1 MSDGSECRH
10 LNGDV
15 GCFTLV
21 ERKTGLVLVGKLLDR
36 TAEGLSRRAVSLMS
50 RSGARFKTVTAD
62 NGTEFHD
69 YKRVERLTGATF
81 YFARPYHSWERG
93 SNENANG
100 LLRQYLPKGASMA
113 GLTQLQCNGKR
124 AASVSPG

>member
-1 MSDGSECRH
+1 M
-10 LNGDV
+10 NGDV

-62 NGTEFHD
+62 NVLPTES
-69 YKRVERLTGATF
+69 KSA
-81 YFARPYHSWERG
+81 ARPQLSR
-93 SNENANG
+93 
-100 LLRQYLPKGASMA
+100 A
-113 GLTQLQCNGKR
+113 G
-124 AASVSPG
+124 